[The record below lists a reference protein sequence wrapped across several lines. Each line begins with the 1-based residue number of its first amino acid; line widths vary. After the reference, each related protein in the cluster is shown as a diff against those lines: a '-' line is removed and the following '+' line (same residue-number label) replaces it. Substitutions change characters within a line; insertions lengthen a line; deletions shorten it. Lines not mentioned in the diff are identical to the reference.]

1 MALCQLFR
9 DVIMLFQAQCLTP
22 CLVGL
27 ASLLGH
33 GLVDWLQERRLQAP
47 GQLTHRLVT
56 QKSFLITTKALGT
69 SNKGTQAAGARLA
82 LKARFLCACW

>member
-9 DVIMLFQAQCLTP
+9 DVIRFFQAQCLTP

-27 ASLLGH
+27 
-33 GLVDWLQERRLQAP
+33 VDWLQAP
-47 GQLTHRLVT
+47 RQLTHRLVT

-69 SNKGTQAAGARLA
+69 SDKGTQAAGARLA
-82 LKARFLCACW
+82 LKARFLCAC